1 MQLSCTS
8 VMLPRW
14 GLDETF
20 DNLQAYGYDAVEL
33 RCRYNPDDPNVEPSF
48 WGRHLSDVSPDNIV
62 DKAPQ
67 IRAAAQRT
75 GLRVAALAPNF
86 VYSET
91 EVIVKLFKG
100 ALAIDPDRPPLI
112 RIGAPGH
119 DRTKP
124 YWPQFHAARAG
135 FASLTELART
145 HGVKV
150 IYEIHTGTIA
160 VTASRTLELLRD
172 LDPNHIGAIYDIQN
186 MVEVGIEDTRMGLD
200 LLGPYLAHCHVGNRV
215 PKAAGRTDAGNIAW
229 NWRGARLGEGLAD
242 IPQLMNDLKT
252 VGYEGAVSLELF
264 TPENFAAGNDD
275 EIVRSEGAYLR
286 ELMGRA

>member
-1 MQLSCTS
+1 MELSCTS

-20 DNLQAYGYDAVEL
+20 DNLQSYGYDAVEL

-62 DKAPQ
+62 DKAPR

-119 DRTKP
+119 DRTRP
-124 YWPQFHAARAG
+124 YWPPVPRRPRRLCQPDRTGAHTRGQGDLRNPHRHNRRHRLAYARTAARPRPG
-135 FASLTELART
+135 PHRRHIRYSEHGRSGHRGYPHGPGPARPLPGPLPCRQPCARRLPVAPT
-145 HGVKV
+145 PAISPG
-150 IYEIHTGTIA
+150 
-160 VTASRTLELLRD
+160 
-172 LDPNHIGAIYDIQN
+172 IGA
-186 MVEVGIEDTRMGLD
+186 
-200 LLGPYLAHCHVGNRV
+200 AHAWERV
-215 PKAAGRTDAGNIAW
+215 WPTFPN
-229 NWRGARLGEGLAD
+229 
-242 IPQLMNDLKT
+242 
-252 VGYEGAVSLELF
+252 
-264 TPENFAAGNDD
+264 
-275 EIVRSEGAYLR
+275 
-286 ELMGRA
+286 